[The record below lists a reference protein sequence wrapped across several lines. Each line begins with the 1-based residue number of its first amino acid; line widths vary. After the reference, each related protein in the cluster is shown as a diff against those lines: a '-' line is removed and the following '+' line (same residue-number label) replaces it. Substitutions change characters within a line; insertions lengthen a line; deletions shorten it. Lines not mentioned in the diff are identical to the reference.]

1 MGMMKERVSFG
12 VSITKN
18 HSSLTELTE
27 RDRIGLVDLTELTK
41 NDDIVYHCV
50 GNQYIQTLV
59 KVQGDK

>member
-1 MGMMKERVSFG
+1 MGTAEDGEGVKSGNDDQREFSFG

-41 NDDIVYHCV
+41 K
-50 GNQYIQTLV
+50 Q
-59 KVQGDK
+59 